1 VREGAYS
8 QLDLVAI
15 GCDVICA
22 IFFVSI
28 LPTIG
33 GLSSPAT
40 LHKYHFPV
48 AGTDETLQTRG
59 LADLGK
65 IELPTSLETN
75 ASARERRGKVSPRR
89 CRAVVQREQSVTLHS
104 RGLPLVGSRLPL
116 YGSPSLLIA
125 PLAECSTAAVMD
137 IKHPV
142 AAQGRLD
149 NSVTNLGGCT
159 HFVGLVRLVHTMS
172 AFAGL

>member
-1 VREGAYS
+1 MREGAYS

-104 RGLPLVGSRLPL
+104 RGLPLVGSRLPV
-116 YGSPSLLIA
+116 LIPVVVDRA
-125 PLAECSTAAVMD
+125 PRGVLHRSSDGYQTSS
-137 IKHPV
+137 
-142 AAQGRLD
+142 GRP
-149 NSVTNLGGCT
+149 GPP
-159 HFVGLVRLVHTMS
+159 
-172 AFAGL
+172 